1 MSKLFY
7 DHLILIDE
15 ITVEIESL
23 QIDLQ
28 TKEKIRKTVDELVNY
43 KVMTKILDLLPKNH
57 HEEFLKEFH
66 KFPAN
71 VRHLEFLQRRV
82 EVDIKEELIK
92 LGEEIKKE
100 IRRELKASSV

>member
-15 ITVEIESL
+15 IIVEIETL
-23 QIDLQ
+23 RIDVQ
-28 TKEKIRKTVDELVNY
+28 TKQKVKKTVDELVNY
-43 KVMTKILDLLPKNH
+43 KVMTRILDLLPKNH

-66 KFPAN
+66 RSPADI
-71 VRHLEFLQRRV
+71 RHLQFIQNRV
-82 EVDIKEELIK
+82 ETDVAKELVK

-100 IRRELKASSV
+100 IRKELKNQ